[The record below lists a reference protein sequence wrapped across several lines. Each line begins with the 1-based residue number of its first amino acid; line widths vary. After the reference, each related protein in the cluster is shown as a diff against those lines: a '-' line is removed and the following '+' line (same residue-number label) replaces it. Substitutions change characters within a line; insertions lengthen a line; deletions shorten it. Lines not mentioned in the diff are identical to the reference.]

1 MQRLVEVG
9 ALRFDGADRLS
20 WHAIPE
26 NKKTQLAINANW
38 VVPVLAVFIQRPQSE
53 LKSAPLQASQ
63 RGSDNTEQVAKSQ
76 LGKC

>member
-1 MQRLVEVG
+1 MQWLVEVG
-9 ALRFDGADRLS
+9 ALRLDGADRLS

-53 LKSAPLQASQ
+53 LKSAPLRCLQ
-63 RGSDNTEQVAKSQ
+63 RVSDNTEQAVKSQ
-76 LGKC
+76 LCEA